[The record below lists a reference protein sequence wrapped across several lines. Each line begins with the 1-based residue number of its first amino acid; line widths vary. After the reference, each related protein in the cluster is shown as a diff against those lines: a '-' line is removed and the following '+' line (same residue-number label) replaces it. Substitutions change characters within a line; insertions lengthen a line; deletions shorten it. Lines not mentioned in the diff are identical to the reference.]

1 MDTKIKKQI
10 LSLNK
15 LQEYIPIEN
24 LEGELLLEGR
34 FGGKIDELSY
44 QLNILSNKLGVKGI
58 FFNNLKVY

>member
-1 MDTKIKKQI
+1 MGNYDIVNSNLDTKIKKQI

-44 QLNILSNKLGVKGI
+44 Q
-58 FFNNLKVY
+58 